1 MPKLADR
8 IRVDDAAHRARQRM
22 GACYRTFVAAA
33 HGERLEGNYYEL
45 PLAERER
52 WADEAKK
59 SAVALGLVLP

>member
-1 MPKLADR
+1 MASAAG
-8 IRVDDAAHRARQRM
+8 IRAKHAAHQARQRM
-22 GACYRTFVAAA
+22 GATYRAFVAAA